1 MNVLAFVLVFAQNY
15 QAHGPLQVFISDLY
29 VNMC

>member
-1 MNVLAFVLVFAQNY
+1 MNVLAFLVFAQNY